1 MYKAHGTE
9 TKLGFGD
16 KLAQVIQKNRAL
28 IFIVTIIVIVGL
40 VFFLVW
46 VTISEQI
53 QKSSTQKAEELQER
67 YDTWKNEYDTEKNKQ
82 YKEELVAFIETVIDE
97 YPNTLACQRAL
108 FMRFYITREDALAQ
122 EEGEEQQDKSQAWLS
137 MLSDMLQAVKTN
149 PQSYLAEMAL
159 YNAAVII
166 EEIDYY
172 QKEGTYI
179 VEQITQDTVQDL
191 IDEEILQNYEYEF
204 EVLDD
209 YALALYMHF
218 ATIYPDA
225 VDYPHV
231 LFSTARLLE
240 SKRAQVKK
248 NGDGELAEEIL
259 DRIREIYLELE
270 LDFEKNDWTKIA
282 KNRNIMLKIQEG
294 ETEEQEE

>member
-1 MYKAHGTE
+1 MNKAHGTE

-16 KLAQVIQKNRAL
+16 KLAQVIQKNRFL
-28 IFIVTIIVIVGL
+28 IFLVTIAIIVGL

-53 QKSSTQKAEELQER
+53 EKSSTQKAEELQER
-67 YDTWKNEYDTEKNKQ
+67 YDKWKNEYDTEKNKQ
-82 YKEELVAFIETVIDE
+82 YKQELVDFIETVIDE

-108 FMRFYITREDALAQ
+108 FTRFYMTREDALV
-122 EEGEEQQDKSQAWLS
+122 EGEGGEKQDKSQAWLS
-137 MLSDMLQAVKTN
+137 MLDDMLQAVKAN
-149 PQSYLAEMAL
+149 PHSYLAEMAL

-172 QKEGTYI
+172 QKEGTYLLDR
-179 VEQITQDTVQDL
+179 ITQDDVREL
-191 IDEEILQNYEYEF
+191 IAEETFKNYEYDLEQ
-204 EVLDD
+204 LDD
-209 YALALYMHF
+209 YALALYIYF
-218 ATIYPDA
+218 AKTYPEA

-231 LFSTARLLE
+231 LLSTARLLE
-240 SKRAQVKK
+240 TKLSQVEEK
-248 NGDGELAEEIL
+248 GDSDSADQILA
-259 DRIREIYLELE
+259 RIREIYLELE